1 MWRSILQGLI
11 WFILLIAIIAFLF
24 LGVETLISH
33 PVIAAV
39 TQIEEAPGHM
49 LYRSQHSLK
58 DESGHAWQVVLFKQ
72 VHSTLE
78 AQNDIVSLSLRLV
91 GLPGAAEIAH
101 PRTLKITTD
110 TGKVFAAPDVFL
122 QDAPAPTVG
131 QYNFQEVGA
140 QLPIEALVLAIP
152 LVDHPYVNLRVPQ
165 AVVREWQEVVAQAVS
180 H

>member
-1 MWRSILQGLI
+1 VWRRILQGLI

-39 TQIEEAPGHM
+39 IQIEETPGHI

-78 AQNDIVSLSLRLV
+78 DQNNVVSLSLRVV
-91 GLPGAAEIAH
+91 GLPGAAEVAH
-101 PRTLKITTD
+101 PTTLKIATD
-110 TGKVFAAPDVFL
+110 TGKVFTAPDMFWE
-122 QDAPAPTVG
+122 DAPAPTIG
-131 QYNFQEVGA
+131 QYNFQEVAA
-140 QLPIEALVLAIP
+140 QLPVEDLVLAIP

-165 AVVREWQEVVAQAVS
+165 AVVQEWQEVVAQTPGY
-180 H
+180 